1 MHNRPT
7 QLARRWG
14 AGPHPS
20 ESGDKGLQSVAI
32 CTLILSAQESAPL
45 LAEGNT
51 CPYFPKN
58 NEQDCFNRTYL
69 GTTFLS
75 YFRITLGGRQKISSC
90 LWFCLLFSSQHNSS
104 GLTEE
109 TGLTCVLTGH
119 LFIFSYVHWLQYLP
133 GQFKVLCKNPTCVYY
148 LGAALGGHLWEV
160 RGTEDTGGKQ
170 AEHRREGNEP
180 GPSSQGCGSATC
192 LKSTWQRT
200 EVATPTKGTWCQHLK
215 QAGTKYAQEM
225 FQNTKE

>member
-14 AGPHPS
+14 PGPHPW
-20 ESGDKGLQSVAI
+20 ESGDEGLQSVAI

-75 YFRITLGGRQKISSC
+75 YFTITLGGRQKISSC
-90 LWFCLLFSSQHNSS
+90 LCFCLLFSSQHNSS
-104 GLTEE
+104 GLT
-109 TGLTCVLTGH
+109 GNGAQLRAH
-119 LFIFSYVHWLQYLP
+119 RASVHFLICTLIA
-133 GQFKVLCKNPTCVYY
+133 V
-148 LGAALGGHLWEV
+148 
-160 RGTEDTGGKQ
+160 
-170 AEHRREGNEP
+170 
-180 GPSSQGCGSATC
+180 SSWAI
-192 LKSTWQRT
+192 
-200 EVATPTKGTWCQHLK
+200 
-215 QAGTKYAQEM
+215 
-225 FQNTKE
+225 